1 MEIKDFFESLFETAL
16 SEKLALKLPSTKFHQ
31 MFEKSEI
38 ISFSHSMLQ
47 LSS

>member
-1 MEIKDFFESLFETAL
+1 MEIKDFFESLFEITL
-16 SEKLALKLPSTKFHQ
+16 NEKLALKLPNTKFHQ